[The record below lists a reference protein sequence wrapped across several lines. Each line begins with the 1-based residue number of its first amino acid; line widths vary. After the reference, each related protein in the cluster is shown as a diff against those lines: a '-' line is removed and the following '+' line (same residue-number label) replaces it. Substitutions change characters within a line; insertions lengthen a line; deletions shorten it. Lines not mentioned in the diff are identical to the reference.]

1 MLPLSSEE
9 TNPKAKELLEM
20 RFADDY
26 VRHVLARN
34 FHDAKELLFQ
44 PLLDIHYAHLVM
56 LHVIGILS
64 DEEARRLIAAL
75 NEIRFETIAD
85 TPFDGTFEDL
95 FFLVEKLLKDRCGEA
110 VAGKLHTARSR
121 NDIDVT
127 MYRLKWRQELTFLI
141 GEVARLRASVL
152 ALAEREQET
161 IFPLYTHS
169 QAAQPSTVAHYFL
182 AVLENLERD
191 HVRLQNALTGMNR
204 CPLGACA
211 ITGTGFPIDRHLTS
225 DLLAFD
231 GPTANTY
238 GSIASVDYLL
248 EAVSAIRIMGVS
260 LGKVLYDL
268 LLWGTTEFQFLR
280 IGDEFVQPSSI
291 MPQKRNPVALEHT
304 RALLS
309 RCTGQASAVF
319 EMVHNTPFGDIVD
332 VEDDLQPL
340 VSRVFGDMAGC
351 LAVLA
356 GTLGSATFDRLKLR
370 QKASEGWITLTE
382 LADTLVRTEGLP
394 FCTAHSVCSR
404 LVSIASSNGSLP
416 LNQALAEASRQ
427 TIGRAICISEQELE
441 EILSPENFVASRTHL
456 GGPSSEPT
464 RAAIEASK
472 NRMRNDELWLSGTQS
487 RFESFRDKLKERA
500 ASI

>member
-1 MLPLSSEE
+1 
-9 TNPKAKELLEM
+9 M

-34 FHDAKELLFQ
+34 FSDAKELLFQ
-44 PLLDIHYAHLVM
+44 PLIDIHYAHLVM
-56 LHVIGILS
+56 LHSIGILT
-64 DEEARRLIAAL
+64 DEEARRLTSAL
-75 NEIRFETIAD
+75 NGIRFDTIAD
-85 TPFDGTFEDL
+85 THFDGTFEDL
-95 FFLVEKLLKDRCGEA
+95 FYLVEHLLKDRCGET

-127 MYRLKWRQELTFLI
+127 MYRIKWRQELASLLR
-141 GEVARLRASVL
+141 EVIRLRASIL

-161 IFPLYTHS
+161 ILPLYTHS
-169 QAAQPSTVAHYFL
+169 QAAQPSTVAHYLL

-191 HVRLQNALTGMNR
+191 FVRLRHALSGMNF

-211 ITGTGFPIDRHLTS
+211 ITGTGFPINRQLTS
-225 DLLAFD
+225 DLLAFEA
-231 GPTANTY
+231 PTGNTY
-238 GSIASVDYLL
+238 GSIASVDYIL
-248 EAVSAIRIMGVS
+248 EAVSAIKIMGVS

-340 VSRVFGDMAGC
+340 VARVLDDMSGC
-351 LAVLA
+351 LAVLSGA
-356 GTLGSATFDRLKLR
+356 LGSATFDRLKLR
-370 QKASEGWITLTE
+370 RRASEGWITLTE
-382 LADTLVRTEGLP
+382 LADTLVRREDLP

-404 LVSIASSNGSLP
+404 LVAIASSNGSLP
-416 LNQALAEASRQ
+416 LSQALSEASHQ
-427 TIGRAICISEQELE
+427 VLGRTVSISEQELE
-441 EILSPENFVASRTHL
+441 AILSPENFVASRTHL
-456 GGPSSEPT
+456 GGPASQPI
-464 RAAIEASK
+464 REALQASTDK
-472 NRMRNDELWLSGTQS
+472 LRDDEQWLSSVES
-487 RFESFRDKLKERA
+487 RFETFRDSLRGRA
-500 ASI
+500 SSI